1 MECQDASNCD
11 YSSTKTEYQSLA
23 LTTVGLYWLRKL
35 FQEIQIP
42 LLHVS
47 TLWCDI
53 VSALALA
60 SNLVYH
66 ARTKC
71 DDPFFFL
78 KKKNIQMSHYSG
90 MTNISPGQL
99 IAHVP

>member
-78 KKKNIQMSHYSG
+78 KKKKH
-90 MTNISPGQL
+90 TNESL
-99 IAHVP
+99 